1 MYKILLYI
9 INKNVIYQKTYNNH
23 MDFKESKYTSNEE
36 KFTFLLILTL
46 KINAILTLTH
56 PDRRFKQNMLILLS
70 TCL

>member
-1 MYKILLYI
+1 
-9 INKNVIYQKTYNNH
+9 